1 MRKLKM
7 REKRWG
13 HYYQTTPLQKKVI
26 LVVPP

>member
-13 HYYQTTPLQKKVI
+13 HYYQPPLQKKVI